1 MVMAEAL
8 NHLRHP
14 DQLHFVHQ
22 TGEADEKAVREA
34 YRSKSVSATA
44 QAFFDDMAEWYRMAD
59 LIICRAGATTVAEI
73 TALGKAAIYIPFPFA
88 ADDHQTL
95 NAADL
100 AKDGAAELIP
110 EQELDA
116 ELLGARIEHYLHH
129 PEDLETMAARAGR
142 YGKPEA
148 AKNIVTECYRLLTS

>member
-1 MVMAEAL
+1 MVMTEVL
-8 NHLRHP
+8 KYLRNP

-22 TGEADEKAVREA
+22 TGEADEDDVREA
-34 YRSKSVSATA
+34 YRSNSISATA
-44 QAFFDDMAEWYRMAD
+44 QAFFDDMAEQYQMAD

-73 TALGKAAIYIPFPFA
+73 TAMGKAAIFIPFPFA

-100 AKDGAAELIP
+100 AGDGAAELIP

-116 ELLGARIEHYLHH
+116 ELLGAKINHYQDHRA
-129 PEDLETMAARAGR
+129 ELENMAVRARR
-142 YGKPEA
+142 FGKPEA
-148 AKNIVTECYRLLTS
+148 AQDIVTECYRMLAA